1 MDVDVSK
8 VTKGQLLQAMTDYNF
23 KLKRRYPND
32 YNPRPL
38 GSFIMYLRG
47 EQLSD
52 DNKRHI
58 IKVMEKEHYYFVAQ
72 REYEAIK

>member
-23 KLKRRYPND
+23 TLKRRYPNSYD
-32 YNPRPL
+32 PRPL
-38 GSFIMYLRG
+38 GSLIMYLRG
-47 EQLSD
+47 QQLSD
-52 DNKRHI
+52 DNKRRI
-58 IKVMEKEHYYFVAQ
+58 IKLIQKEHCYFVTQ